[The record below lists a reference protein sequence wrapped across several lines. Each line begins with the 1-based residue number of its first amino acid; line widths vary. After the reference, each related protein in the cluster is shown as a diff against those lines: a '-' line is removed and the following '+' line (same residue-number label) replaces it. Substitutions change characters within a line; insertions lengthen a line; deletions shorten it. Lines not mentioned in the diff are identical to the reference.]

1 MRLGATVAP
10 HPDNFVAP
18 PTEGGTPARGREF
31 VPPEGAKVDQTPD
44 NRINE
49 IEQTQNALR
58 HSIEEAR
65 QLTDKA
71 RQLVQKHKGTVE
83 RRGDEA

>member
-1 MRLGATVAP
+1 MRS
-10 HPDNFVAP
+10 
-18 PTEGGTPARGREF
+18 
-31 VPPEGAKVDQTPD
+31 EGAEVGQTPD

-58 HSIEEAR
+58 HTIEEAR

-71 RQLVQKHKGTVE
+71 QQLLQKNKGTTE